1 MRKAKRT
8 RLETGGWRF
17 GTVAEFL
24 GLSHEE
30 AALVETKVALSEA
43 LRRKRAALGLT
54 QHQLARR
61 LNSSQSR
68 VAKMEAADRSV
79 SVDLLLKGLFALGA
93 SPGDI
98 GRTLQRAAALTL
110 QPGVG

>member
-1 MRKAKRT
+1 MKKVKRI
-8 RLETGGWRF
+8 RLEARGWRV
-17 GTVAEFL
+17 GTAAEFL
-24 GLSHEE
+24 GLSDEE
-30 AALVETKVALSEA
+30 AALVETKVALSRA

-93 SPGDI
+93 SPGDV
-98 GRTLQRAAALTL
+98 GRTLRHAAA
-110 QPGVG
+110 

>member
-1 MRKAKRT
+1 MKKAKRG
-8 RLETGGWRF
+8 RLEAGGWRV

-30 AALVETKVALSEA
+30 AALVEIKLALSQA

-79 SVDLLLKGLFALGA
+79 SVDLLLKGLFAMGA
-93 SPGDI
+93 STAEV
-98 GRTLQRAAALTL
+98 GRTLRRTAA
-110 QPGVG
+110 

>member
-1 MRKAKRT
+1 MKKVKIT
-8 RLETGGWRF
+8 RLEARGWRV
-17 GTVAEFL
+17 GTAAQFL
-24 GLSHEE
+24 GLSAEE
-30 AALVETKVALSEA
+30 AALVETKVALSRA

-93 SPGDI
+93 SPGDV
-98 GRTLQRAAALTL
+98 GRTLRRAAA
-110 QPGVG
+110 

>member
-1 MRKAKRT
+1 MRKPKRA
-8 RLETGGWRF
+8 RLEAGGWRF

-30 AALVETKVALSEA
+30 AALVETKVALSQA

-54 QHQLARR
+54 QHQLAGR

-93 SPGDI
+93 TPGDV
-98 GRTLQRAAALTL
+98 GRTLRRAAA
-110 QPGVG
+110 

>member
-1 MRKAKRT
+1 MGDWNRAS
-8 RLETGGWRF
+8 LD
-17 GTVAEFL
+17 ACP
-24 GLSHEE
+24 GLVVPIDRSGIHVDNLIIFRHIGNEM
-30 AALVETKVALSEA
+30 AALVETKVALSQA

-79 SVDLLLKGLFALGA
+79 SVDLLMKGLFALGA

-98 GRTLQRAAALTL
+98 GRTLRCA
-110 QPGVG
+110 

>member
-1 MRKAKRT
+1 MKKVKIT
-8 RLETGGWRF
+8 RLEARGWRV
-17 GTVAEFL
+17 GTAAQFL
-24 GLSHEE
+24 GLSAEE
-30 AALVETKVALSEA
+30 AALVETKVALSQA

-93 SPGDI
+93 SPGDV
-98 GRTLQRAAALTL
+98 GRTLRRAAA
-110 QPGVG
+110 

>member
-1 MRKAKRT
+1 MKKVKIT
-8 RLETGGWRF
+8 RLEARGWRV
-17 GTVAEFL
+17 GTAAQFL
-24 GLSHEE
+24 GLSAEE
-30 AALVETKVALSEA
+30 AALVETKVALSRA
-43 LRRKRAALGLT
+43 LRRKREALGLT

-93 SPGDI
+93 SPEDV
-98 GRTLQRAAALTL
+98 GRTLRRAAA
-110 QPGVG
+110 

>member
-1 MRKAKRT
+1 MKNAKRA
-8 RLETGGWRF
+8 RLEAAGWHV
-17 GTVAEFL
+17 GSVAEFL
-24 GLSHEE
+24 GLSREE
-30 AALVETKVALSEA
+30 AALVETKVALSGA

-93 SPGDI
+93 SPADV
-98 GRTLQRAAALTL
+98 GRILRRAAA
-110 QPGVG
+110 